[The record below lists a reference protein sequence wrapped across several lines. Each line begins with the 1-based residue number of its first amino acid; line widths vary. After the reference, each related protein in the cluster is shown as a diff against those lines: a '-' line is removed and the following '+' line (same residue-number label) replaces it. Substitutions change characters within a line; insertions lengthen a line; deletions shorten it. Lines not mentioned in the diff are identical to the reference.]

1 MWSVRERRCRCHAC
15 HHRRLPGLSARLQV
29 HGDRGSVVIDND
41 KLTFIHLTP
50 RESDAEERAYD
61 QPDTAINQIA
71 ELSRGLGCCCRD
83 RWQRPRPAGNRRPS
97 PPIRELPRR
106 TCRSEALRVD
116 LQTNRQS
123 IAIITGVYESHS
135 HRPPGDPVT
144 TSIGGGKPGAAP
156 AGNALKLRA
165 VIPGRGPG
173 VVSRGEP
180 AMVRCRW

>member
-1 MWSVRERRCRCHAC
+1 MPRVLPQQTAGSDPGQLAIDA
-15 HHRRLPGLSARLQV
+15 HRRQYENFLAAL
-29 HGDRGSVVIDND
+29 
-41 KLTFIHLTP
+41 
-50 RESDAEERAYD
+50 
-61 QPDTAINQIA
+61 
-71 ELSRGLGCCCRD
+71 
-83 RWQRPRPAGNRRPS
+83 AGQ
-97 PPIRELPRR
+97 
-106 TCRSEALRVD
+106 EALRVD

-123 IAIITGVYESHS
+123 IAIITRRLRVRSHQ
-135 HRPPGDPVT
+135 PPGDPVT